1 MTGMGS
7 DTQMSC
13 PTEARKAILPS
24 ERVSVSPSYGSSRKG
39 PSSVGDKDRPYV
51 ILQQNCIPHYRML
64 LFELLSADKQMRC
77 RIIADANSDVP
88 FLAVIRP
95 EETVIDLS
103 VARVRNLFVSTPFNL
118 TWQPSAVTEVLHER
132 PDLVIAQ
139 GSPYSLTAWVLVL
152 LGRICRIPVLLWTHG
167 LLGREGGI
175 RWQIRETL
183 YRLSSGLLLYGD
195 RAKSLLAD
203 KGFPRERLHV
213 VYNSVGSSRSN
224 LACLAPSP
232 EACLEFRKGLGIR
245 AGERLVVFSGR
256 LQREKQIPLLLH
268 AIADM
273 KGRQRTVHVCLVG
286 DGTEQDRLHQLAN
299 DLGIRDLV
307 HFLGPIYEESQLG
320 LVFSASDLSVIPA
333 AAGLSIIH
341 AMMYG
346 TPVLLHGN
354 IEEHGPEWEAVMEG
368 VTGFFFKHGDVDDL
382 AQKAMMA
389 LFPEPLKEKMAQ
401 ACREV
406 VEHRYTTS
414 RHAQAIKDAVRA
426 TLMSRKA

>member
-7 DTQMSC
+7 DTHMSC
-13 PTEARKAILPS
+13 PTEERESALPS
-24 ERVSVSPSYGSSRKG
+24 ERVSASPSYGLSMMS
-39 PSSVGDKDRPYV
+39 PSSMRNKKRPYV
-51 ILQQNCIPHYRML
+51 MVQQNCIPHYRLL
-64 LFELLSADKQMRC
+64 LFELLSTDKQIRF
-77 RIIADANSDVP
+77 RVIADENSDVP

-95 EETVIDLS
+95 EETVIDLK
-103 VARVRNLFVSTPFNL
+103 VARVRTLFLSMPFNL
-118 TWQPSAVTEVLHER
+118 TWQPSAVAEVLRER
-132 PDLVIAQ
+132 PDLVIVQ

-152 LGRICRIPVLLWTHG
+152 LGRTCRIPVLLWTHG
-167 LLGREGGI
+167 LLGQERGV
-175 RWQIRETL
+175 RWRIRETL

-195 RAKSLLAD
+195 RAQSLLVE
-203 KGFPRERLHV
+203 KGFPCERLHV
-213 VYNSVGSSRSN
+213 VYNSVGASRSDRVV
-224 LACLAPSP
+224 PSP
-232 EACLEFRKGLGIR
+232 EACLEFRTNLGIKT
-245 AGERLVVFSGR
+245 GERLVIFSGR
-256 LQREKQIPLLLH
+256 LQREKQIPLLFQ
-268 AIADM
+268 AIAGM
-273 KGRQRTVHVCLVG
+273 KGNQRTVHVCLVG
-286 DGTEQDRLHQLAN
+286 DGTEQDRLYRLA
-299 DLGIRDLV
+299 DELGIRDLV
-307 HFLGPIYEESQLG
+307 HFLGPIYEESKLG

-341 AMMYG
+341 AMTYG

-354 IEEHGPEWEAVMEG
+354 VEEHGPEWEAVMEG
-368 VTGFFFKHGDVDDL
+368 VTGFFFKHGNADDL